1 MKEIILLKDHFNEA
15 EILNDFFKSKSLDSR
30 LLDTNNLKTLNLPKS
45 CLICSNKLMEKIGGK
60 SDLLKISRN
69 IGSTNLIVLN
79 SDESKYEIKKD
90 LGGAFLE
97 ISCTNVDEVI
107 IEIVFQI
114 ISN

>member
-79 SDESKYEIKKD
+79 SEQQNFQYSQD
-90 LGGAFLE
+90 LRHL
-97 ISCTNVDEVI
+97 
-107 IEIVFQI
+107 
-114 ISN
+114 